1 MAIVGTPFHGL
12 DEYGHVRIRAK
23 AAITKGHFVRTGTNG
38 VQAAGDGTT
47 CFGIA
52 EDAATAAGD
61 NIVVATRGVWKVQN
75 AAAYNPDQGD
85 AVYLASSSTVDAGS
99 ATNLQA
105 GVTVY
110 ADPACAGT
118 SYIYLT
124 PAEATYFAHA

>member
-52 EDAATAAGD
+52 EDAATAAGQ

-85 AVYLASSSTVDAGS
+85 PVYLDTGIGEYGHARRTFCVVFPEAHLTRDVFGGF
-99 ATNLQA
+99 TI
-105 GVTVY
+105 
-110 ADPACAGT
+110 ADQITITEKIG
-118 SYIYLT
+118 
-124 PAEATYFAHA
+124 